1 MRHQRLLERRRE
13 DDARLLDPGLPR
25 AVTPRAASGALALT
39 VAALGGVLAASPAA
53 AWAAREP
60 KLVVSALQSSPTR
73 PVALSRFTVNEIT
86 QNAGSGTAPASVT
99 AYFLST
105 DRKLSSDDLAVG
117 QRRVPALTHGKS
129 SSGHVRVT
137 APVLAA
143 GGTYYLLACA
153 NDARRKTSARCRV
166 ASKRVAVLRGLMP
179 PRGYFPQR
187 PHPRTITTV
196 VEPSHAISAVVSAQ
210 NGGTLTATGAN
221 GTRYTLTFPPG
232 ALLSDETITMTPVA
246 TVQGSPLGT
255 LLGAVD
261 LAPNGLQ
268 MLQAATLKIAAPGPV
283 NPKNIAGFEAFS
295 GGQDFGLYPLDPG
308 NGIAMSLEHFS
319 TEGVAEASPAEL
331 RTALLLVPA
340 RSEAEWNTL
349 ISLDLRQSPV
359 NGVAFGTHMAAFY
372 RDVIQPVVDRALT
385 DDTYADTAVALLYHW
400 DLVLEKYAFTDSKYV
415 AALYGGSRA
424 VMTSILENA
433 VNQRFQRCV
442 KSNDLSEAVR
452 LLAIERQAAILGI
465 DLGEAAE
472 LGEKCAHFELDV
484 TTTASQ
490 TTETGDDMFT
500 GTIGVEDDIPISSG
514 GFLGLYLGQADPTYT
529 NWQFMVEFNNGA
541 GTAGTSVNAPSTVSF
556 TLNYNVTEEPLPT
569 GQVLRTV
576 PEPTLLL
583 RFNPGQTRELYN
595 FGGEQSNLTLWDDV
609 WADGH
614 AAESVTPGTYQLKGW
629 QTFPPGAGP
638 LIAIKTYPTR
648 TYCHTNQTTPC
659 DPATSPDN
667 ITETTTL
674 KLYHRPQ

>member
-1 MRHQRLLERRRE
+1 MRRHR
-13 DDARLLDPGLPR
+13 LPR
-25 AVTPRAASGALALT
+25 AMTQRAGSRALALT
-39 VAALGGVLAASPAA
+39 VAALGGVLAAAPAA
-53 AWAAREP
+53 AWAARAP

-73 PVALSRFTVNEIT
+73 PVVLSRFTVKET
-86 QNAGSGTAPASVT
+86 THNAGSGTAPASVT

-105 DRKLSSDDLAVG
+105 DRKLSSDDLPVG
-117 QRRVPALTHGKS
+117 QRRVPALKPGKS
-129 SSGHVRVT
+129 STGHVRVT

-153 NDARRKTSARCRV
+153 IDARRRTSARCRV
-166 ASKRVAVLRGLMP
+166 ASKRVAVLRGPMP

-187 PHPRTITTV
+187 AHPRTITTV
-196 VEPSHAISAVVSAQ
+196 VEPTHAVSAVVSAQ

-268 MLQAATLKIAAPGPV
+268 LLNAATLTIDAPGPV
-283 NPKNIAGFEAFS
+283 NLKRIAGFEAFS

-308 NGIAMSLEHFS
+308 KGIVMSLEHFS

-331 RTALLLVPA
+331 RVALLLVPV
-340 RSEAEWNTL
+340 RSDAEWNTL
-349 ISLDLRQSPV
+349 ISFDVRQSPV
-359 NGVAFGTHMAAFY
+359 DAVAFGTHMAAFY
-372 RDVIQPVVDRALT
+372 RDVIQPLVDKALT
-385 DDTYADTAVALLYHW
+385 DDTYADSAVFELGTWRHVVDRYGSPDEEYIKPLYNAYGDVVSRILL
-400 DLVLEKYAFTDSKYV
+400 
-415 AALYGGSRA
+415 
-424 VMTSILENA
+424 NA
-433 VNQRFQRCV
+433 VKQRYGRCV
-442 KSNDLSEAVR
+442 HNDDLSEVVR
-452 LLAIERQAAILGI
+452 LLATERQAAILGI
-465 DLGEAAE
+465 NLTGAAE

-490 TTETGDDMFT
+490 TTETGDDRFT
-500 GTIGVEDDIPISSG
+500 GTIGVEDEIPISSG
-514 GFLGLYLGQADPTYT
+514 ALLGLYSGQADPTYT
-529 NWQFMVEFNNGA
+529 NWQFMVEFDNGA
-541 GTAGTSVNAPSTVSF
+541 STAGTPIDAPSTVDF
-556 TLNYNVTEEPLPT
+556 TLNYNVTVDKPRN
-569 GQVLRTV
+569 GQLLRTV
-576 PEPTLLL
+576 PEPTLRL

-595 FGGEQSNLTLWDDV
+595 FGGEQSNLTVWDDV

-614 AAESVTPGTYQLKGW
+614 AAESVAPGTYQLEGW
-629 QTFPPGAGP
+629 QTFPPGSGN
-638 LIAIKTYPTR
+638 LIAMKTYPTR
-648 TYCHTNQTTPC
+648 TYCHTNQMPC

-674 KLYHRPQ
+674 KLYHQPQ